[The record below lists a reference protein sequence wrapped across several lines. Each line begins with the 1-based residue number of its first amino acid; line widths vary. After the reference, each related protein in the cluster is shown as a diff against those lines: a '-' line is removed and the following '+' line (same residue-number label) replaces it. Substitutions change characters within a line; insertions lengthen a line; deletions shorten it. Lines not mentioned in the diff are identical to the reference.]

1 MESYSSY
8 IIALVLI
15 IIAAGVIKK
24 VASCLVK
31 SIAMLVIVAIL
42 AYLYMVYN
50 GII

>member
-15 IIAAGVIKK
+15 IIAAVVIKK